1 MSWRNPRRI
10 LLVCAGLD
18 LLGLSGLAAL
28 ISLFKP
34 VPLFPQLGWLL
45 FTAGAY
51 LGLGW
56 LFGSYTVLR
65 WRRLPLAAVLQR
77 VLWLLVIPSKR

>member
-18 LLGLSGLAAL
+18 LVGLSGLALL

-34 VPLFPQLGWLL
+34 LPLFPQLGWLL
-45 FTAGAY
+45 FT
-51 LGLGW
+51 
-56 LFGSYTVLR
+56 V
-65 WRRLPLAAVLQR
+65 AA
-77 VLWLLVIPSKR
+77 

>member
-18 LLGLSGLAAL
+18 LAGLVGLLAL

-34 VPLFPQLGWLL
+34 LPVFPQL
-45 FTAGAY
+45 
-51 LGLGW
+51 
-56 LFGSYTVLR
+56 
-65 WRRLPLAAVLQR
+65 
-77 VLWLLVIPSKR
+77 